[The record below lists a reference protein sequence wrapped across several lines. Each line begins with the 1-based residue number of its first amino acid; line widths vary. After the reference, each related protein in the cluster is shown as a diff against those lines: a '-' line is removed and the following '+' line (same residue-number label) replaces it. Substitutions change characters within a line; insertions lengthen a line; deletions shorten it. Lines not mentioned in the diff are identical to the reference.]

1 MAAPQPDFDDLK
13 RNLLRALTGNVE
25 QALEARA
32 DIRARQVDEARVDA
46 ASYFDQ
52 EVARL
57 EARFGAVESDVS
69 PVVSDDPLIRL
80 QSAWRRAVG
89 VLDQALAAKDAEH
102 ASAAAA
108 AAEAAAATAAAAA
121 DDATAQRVTA
131 EAALA
136 AELERKDAQ
145 P

>member
-1 MAAPQPDFDDLK
+1 MAAPRPDFDDLK

-25 QALEARA
+25 QVVGAFVEQAAVKFEAAEAAAEALEARA

-80 QSAWRRAVG
+80 QSASKLKGSVG
-89 VLDQALAAKDAEH
+89 EGPNQTNYSDRSSVRIL
-102 ASAAAA
+102 
-108 AAEAAAATAAAAA
+108 
-121 DDATAQRVTA
+121 
-131 EAALA
+131 
-136 AELERKDAQ
+136 
-145 P
+145 

>member
-1 MAAPQPDFDDLK
+1 MAAPRPDFDDLK

-25 QALEARA
+25 QVVGAFVEQAAVKFETAEAAAEALEARA

-80 QSAWRRAVG
+80 QSASKLKGSVG
-89 VLDQALAAKDAEH
+89 EGPNQTNYSDRSSVRILGI
-102 ASAAAA
+102 
-108 AAEAAAATAAAAA
+108 
-121 DDATAQRVTA
+121 QRKP
-131 EAALA
+131 
-136 AELERKDAQ
+136 RKGTSSK
-145 P
+145 